1 MNNLF
6 SLAKSGLSVAQS
18 ALSVVGSN
26 LTNGM
31 SDTYSRRS
39 LVIGELGGMTT
50 GNGFYGYG
58 ATVAL
63 TMLLPTSSYAAPSQT
78 GPRLT
83 AAWSN

>member
-58 ATVAL
+58 ATVTGVDL
-63 TMLLPTSSYAAPSQT
+63 RLRCFCQQAAT
-78 GPRLT
+78 RLRLKLGL
-83 AAWSN
+83 A